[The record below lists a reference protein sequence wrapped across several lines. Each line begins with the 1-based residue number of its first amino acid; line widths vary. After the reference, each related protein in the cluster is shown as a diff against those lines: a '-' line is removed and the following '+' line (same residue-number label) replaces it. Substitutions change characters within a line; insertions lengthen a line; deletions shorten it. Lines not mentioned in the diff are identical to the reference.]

1 MGRGS
6 VRQFGKERVLKTEIS
21 SGLAVR
27 PSNATCCVSFTAHNG
42 LTLPVL
48 CHSITLNLDFQVMEL
63 EDGRNFQDDTVIVH
77 EGYDPAYE
85 WPGDQSND
93 DDGQLDGKEYSPQ
106 ASSKSAHGRPVFRF
120 VALRSSIL
128 PAKQK
133 VAILDSYFEVQIG
146 RDTAILGSATPRIRL
161 KELEVSKLHA
171 TAYWDGARKEWNVV
185 DMGSKHGTWLLHA
198 GTQVG
203 ADASSSHFDLGV
215 RLSPPRAASIPR
227 QLRHSDHLSIGGTTL
242 EVHIH
247 EDQRPCHD
255 CTISDN
261 ETEIPLFP
269 APKSS
274 AVKRT
279 RDTAGL
285 DSDRLSC
292 FRTDRDPKKAL
303 NMLKRSL
310 LTRHDVPK
318 DRSNS
323 MVTNKKSD
331 EYVDR
336 AAIRRFLRPASGP
349 DAPGIRITSPIPS
362 NALCPTSSQSS
373 KPCVSVTVSQ
383 PPTPLPTSNI
393 GHRLLI
399 KQGWTPGNALGMS
412 DPLDDRVGLVE
423 PLEVKSSQNREG
435 LGIKSS
441 AAVSALDLSG
451 SGMAWKEREK
461 MKRFAALS

>member
-1 MGRGS
+1 
-6 VRQFGKERVLKTEIS
+6 
-21 SGLAVR
+21 
-27 PSNATCCVSFTAHNG
+27 
-42 LTLPVL
+42 
-48 CHSITLNLDFQVMEL
+48 MEP
-63 EDGRNFQDDTVIVH
+63 EDGQIFQDDTVTAND
-77 EGYDPAYE
+77 GYDPAYE

-93 DDGQLDGKEYSPQ
+93 DDCHLDGRDYSPQ
-106 ASSKSAHGRPVFRF
+106 ASPGSSKSAHGRPVFRF
-120 VALRSSIL
+120 VALHSSIL

-146 RDTAILGSATPRIRL
+146 RDSAILGSVTPRIRL

-203 ADASSSHFDLGV
+203 GEASSSNDVKLGA

-242 EVHIH
+242 VVHIH

-269 APKSS
+269 PPKNS

-285 DSDRLSC
+285 DSDGLSK
-292 FRTDRDPKKAL
+292 TDRNPKKAMS
-303 NMLKRSL
+303 MLKRSL

-318 DRSNS
+318 DGSNS
-323 MVTNKKSD
+323 AVD

-336 AAIRRFLRPASGP
+336 AALRRFLRPASGP

-362 NALCPTSSQSS
+362 NSLCPPPSQSPTPS
-373 KPCVSVTVSQ
+373 VSTTVSQ

-393 GHRLLI
+393 GHRLLM
-399 KQGWTPGNALGMS
+399 KQGWTPGNVLGMS

-423 PLEVKSSQNREG
+423 PLEVKSSQNRAG

-441 AAVSALDLSG
+441 AAVSDPDLSG
-451 SGMAWKEREK
+451 SRMTWKEREK
-461 MKRFAALS
+461 MKRYAALR

>member
-1 MGRGS
+1 
-6 VRQFGKERVLKTEIS
+6 
-21 SGLAVR
+21 
-27 PSNATCCVSFTAHNG
+27 
-42 LTLPVL
+42 
-48 CHSITLNLDFQVMEL
+48 MEP
-63 EDGRNFQDDTVIVH
+63 EDGQIFQDDTVVANN
-77 EGYDPAYE
+77 GYDPAYE

-93 DDGQLDGKEYSPQ
+93 DDWQLDGKEYSTQASP

-120 VALRSSIL
+120 VALRSPIL

-146 RDTAILGSATPRIRL
+146 RDAAVLGSVTPRIRL

-185 DMGSKHGTWLLHA
+185 DMGSKHGTWLLPA
-198 GTQVG
+198 ATQVD
-203 ADASSSHFDLGV
+203 ADASSNDIKLGV

-242 EVHIH
+242 VVHIH

-269 APKSS
+269 HPKKS

-285 DSDRLSC
+285 DSDGLSM
-292 FRTDRDPKKAL
+292 TDRNPKKAL

-310 LTRHDVPK
+310 LTLHDVPK

-323 MVTNKKSD
+323 MTD

-336 AAIRRFLRPASGP
+336 AALRRFLRPSSGP
-349 DAPGIRITSPIPS
+349 DAPGIRIPSLIPS
-362 NALCPTSSQSS
+362 NALCPPSQSS
-373 KPCVSVTVSQ
+373 TPPCVSVTVSQ

-393 GHRLLI
+393 GHRLLM
-399 KQGWTPGNALGMS
+399 KQGWTPGNALGVS

-423 PLEVKSSQNREG
+423 PLEVKVSQNRAG

-441 AAVSALDLSG
+441 AAVSEPDMSG
-451 SGMAWKEREK
+451 SRMTWKEREK
-461 MKRFAALS
+461 MKRYAALR

>member
-1 MGRGS
+1 
-6 VRQFGKERVLKTEIS
+6 
-21 SGLAVR
+21 
-27 PSNATCCVSFTAHNG
+27 
-42 LTLPVL
+42 
-48 CHSITLNLDFQVMEL
+48 MEP
-63 EDGRNFQDDTVIVH
+63 EDGQNLQEDTVIAN

-106 ASSKSAHGRPVFRF
+106 GASPVPSKSAHGRPVFRF
-120 VALRSSIL
+120 VVLRSSIL

-161 KELEVSKLHA
+161 KELEVSKFHA

-203 ADASSSHFDLGV
+203 ADASSNDFKLGV

-242 EVHIH
+242 VVHIH
-247 EDQRPCHD
+247 GDQRPCHD

-269 APKSS
+269 PSKKS

-279 RDTAGL
+279 RDIAGL
-285 DSDRLSC
+285 DSDGLSC
-292 FRTDRDPKKAL
+292 SKTDRDPKKAL

-310 LTRHDVPK
+310 LTRHDAPK
-318 DRSNS
+318 DGSNS
-323 MVTNKKSD
+323 TVTNKKSD
-331 EYVDR
+331 EYIDR
-336 AAIRRFLRPASGP
+336 AALRRFLRPASGP

-362 NALCPTSSQSS
+362 NVLCPPSPQSS
-373 KPCVSVTVSQ
+373 TPCVSVTVSQ

-393 GHRLLI
+393 GHRLLM
-399 KQGWTPGNALGMS
+399 KQGWTPGDALGVS

-423 PLEVKSSQNREG
+423 PLEVKSSQNRAG

-441 AAVSALDLSG
+441 PAAVSVPDLSG
-451 SGMAWKEREK
+451 TGMTWKEREK
-461 MKRFAALS
+461 MKRFAALK

>member
-1 MGRGS
+1 
-6 VRQFGKERVLKTEIS
+6 
-21 SGLAVR
+21 
-27 PSNATCCVSFTAHNG
+27 
-42 LTLPVL
+42 
-48 CHSITLNLDFQVMEL
+48 MEP
-63 EDGRNFQDDTVIVH
+63 EDGQIFQEDTVIAND
-77 EGYDPAYE
+77 GYDPAYE
-85 WPGDQSND
+85 WPGDQSSYD
-93 DDGQLDGKEYSPQ
+93 DDGQLDGKEHSPHV
-106 ASSKSAHGRPVFRF
+106 SSKSSHGRPVFRF
-120 VALRSSIL
+120 VTLRSSIL

-146 RDTAILGSATPRIRL
+146 RDTAILGSVTPRIRL

-198 GTQVG
+198 GTQVD
-203 ADASSSHFDLGV
+203 ADASSNDVKLGA

-242 EVHIH
+242 VVHIH

-269 APKSS
+269 HPKKS
-274 AVKRT
+274 AIKRT

-285 DSDRLSC
+285 DSDGLST
-292 FRTDRDPKKAL
+292 TDRNPKKAL

-318 DRSNS
+318 DGSNS
-323 MVTNKKSD
+323 SID

-336 AAIRRFLRPASGP
+336 AALRRFLRPDSGP
-349 DAPGIRITSPIPS
+349 DAPGIRISSPIPS
-362 NALCPTSSQSS
+362 NALCPPSSQSS
-373 KPCVSVTVSQ
+373 TPPCVSVTVSQ

-393 GHRLLI
+393 GHRLLM
-399 KQGWTPGNALGMS
+399 KQGWTPGNALGVS

-423 PLEVKSSQNREG
+423 PLEVKSSQNRAG

-441 AAVSALDLSG
+441 TAVPSELDLSG
-451 SGMAWKEREK
+451 SRMMTWKEREK
-461 MKRFAALS
+461 MKRYATLR

>member
-1 MGRGS
+1 
-6 VRQFGKERVLKTEIS
+6 
-21 SGLAVR
+21 
-27 PSNATCCVSFTAHNG
+27 
-42 LTLPVL
+42 
-48 CHSITLNLDFQVMEL
+48 MEL
-63 EDGRNFQDDTVIVH
+63 EDGQIFQDDTVIGND
-77 EGYDPAYE
+77 GYDPAYE

-93 DDGQLDGKEYSPQ
+93 DDAPLDGKEYSPQ
-106 ASSKSAHGRPVFRF
+106 ASPGSSKSAHGRPVFRF

-146 RDTAILGSATPRIRL
+146 RDTAILGSVTPRIRL

-198 GTQVG
+198 GTQVD
-203 ADASSSHFDLGV
+203 ADAPSNDLKLGA

-242 EVHIH
+242 VVHIH

-255 CTISDN
+255 CTISGN

-269 APKSS
+269 PAKKS

-285 DSDRLSC
+285 DSDGLSK
-292 FRTDRDPKKAL
+292 TDRNPKKAL

-318 DRSNS
+318 DGSIS
-323 MVTNKKSD
+323 TVTNKKSD

-336 AAIRRFLRPASGP
+336 AALRRFLRPASGP

-362 NALCPTSSQSS
+362 NALRPPSSQSS
-373 KPCVSVTVSQ
+373 TPCVSVTVSQ

-393 GHRLLI
+393 GHRLLM
-399 KQGWTPGNALGMS
+399 KQGWTPGNALGLL

-423 PLEVKSSQNREG
+423 PLEVKSSQNRAG

-441 AAVSALDLSG
+441 AAVIEPDLFG
-451 SGMAWKEREK
+451 SGTTWKEREK
-461 MKRFAALS
+461 MKRFAAHLGEQAHS

>member
-1 MGRGS
+1 MEPEYG
-6 VRQFGKERVLKTEIS
+6 QF
-21 SGLAVR
+21 
-27 PSNATCCVSFTAHNG
+27 
-42 LTLPVL
+42 
-48 CHSITLNLDFQVMEL
+48 
-63 EDGRNFQDDTVIVH
+63 FQDDTVISS

-106 ASSKSAHGRPVFRF
+106 ASPVSSKSTHGRPVFRF

-146 RDTAILGSATPRIRL
+146 RDTAILGSVTPRIRL

-198 GTQVG
+198 GTHVG
-203 ADASSSHFDLGV
+203 ADNSSNDFKLGV

-242 EVHIH
+242 VVHIH
-247 EDQRPCHD
+247 EDQQPCHD
-255 CTISDN
+255 CTVPDN

-269 APKSS
+269 PKNS

-285 DSDRLSC
+285 DSDGLSQ
-292 FRTDRDPKKAL
+292 TDRNPKKAL

-318 DRSNS
+318 DGSNS
-323 MVTNKKSD
+323 SVTNKKSD

-336 AAIRRFLRPASGP
+336 AALRRFLRP

-362 NALCPTSSQSS
+362 NALCPPSSQSS
-373 KPCVSVTVSQ
+373 TPCVSVTV

-393 GHRLLI
+393 GHRLLM
-399 KQGWTPGNALGMS
+399 KQGWTPGSALGVS

-423 PLEVKSSQNREG
+423 PLEVKSSQNRAG

-441 AAVSALDLSG
+441 SAVSTPESDSR
-451 SGMAWKEREK
+451 MTWKEREK
-461 MKRFAALS
+461 MKRFAALR

>member
-1 MGRGS
+1 M
-6 VRQFGKERVLKTEIS
+6 Q
-21 SGLAVR
+21 
-27 PSNATCCVSFTAHNG
+27 P
-42 LTLPVL
+42 
-48 CHSITLNLDFQVMEL
+48 
-63 EDGRNFQDDTVIVH
+63 EDGQIFQNDTVIVN

-93 DDGQLDGKEYSPQ
+93 EDGQLDRKEFSPR
-106 ASSKSAHGRPVFRF
+106 ASPVSSKSAHGRPVFRF

-128 PAKQK
+128 PVKQK

-146 RDTAILGSATPRIRL
+146 RDTAILGSVTPRIRL

-171 TAYWDGARKEWNVV
+171 TAYWDGARKEWSVV

-198 GTQVG
+198 GTQVD
-203 ADASSSHFDLGV
+203 ADASSNGFKLGV

-242 EVHIH
+242 VVHIH

-269 APKSS
+269 SLPKKS

-285 DSDRLSC
+285 DSDGLSC
-292 FRTDRDPKKAL
+292 SKTDRDPKKAL

-310 LTRHDVPK
+310 LTRHDVPR

-323 MVTNKKSD
+323 TVTDKKSD

-336 AAIRRFLRPASGP
+336 AALRRFLRPASGP

-362 NALCPTSSQSS
+362 NALCPPSSQSS
-373 KPCVSVTVSQ
+373 TPCVSVTVSQ

-393 GHRLLI
+393 GHRLLM
-399 KQGWTPGNALGMS
+399 KQGWTPGDALGVS

-423 PLEVKSSQNREG
+423 PLEVKSSENRAG

-441 AAVSALDLSG
+441 ASVSAPDLSD
-451 SGMAWKEREK
+451 SRMTWKERER
-461 MKRFAALS
+461 MKRFATLR

>member
-1 MGRGS
+1 
-6 VRQFGKERVLKTEIS
+6 
-21 SGLAVR
+21 
-27 PSNATCCVSFTAHNG
+27 
-42 LTLPVL
+42 
-48 CHSITLNLDFQVMEL
+48 MEP
-63 EDGRNFQDDTVIVH
+63 EDGQIFQDDSVITND
-77 EGYDPAYE
+77 GYDPAYE

-93 DDGQLDGKEYSPQ
+93 DDGQLLVDGNGYSPQ
-106 ASSKSAHGRPVFRF
+106 ASPVSSKLAHGRPVFRF

-146 RDTAILGSATPRIRL
+146 RDIAILGSVTPRIRL

-203 ADASSSHFDLGV
+203 VADTSSNDFHPGV

-242 EVHIH
+242 VVHIH

-269 APKSS
+269 PSKKS

-285 DSDRLSC
+285 DSDGLSK
-292 FRTDRDPKKAL
+292 TDRNPKKAL

-310 LTRHDVPK
+310 LTRHDVPE
-318 DRSNS
+318 DGSNS
-323 MVTNKKSD
+323 TATNKKSD

-336 AAIRRFLRPASGP
+336 AALRRFLRPDSGP
-349 DAPGIRITSPIPS
+349 DAPGIRIASPIPS
-362 NALCPTSSQSS
+362 NALCIPSSQSS
-373 KPCVSVTVSQ
+373 TPCVSVTVSQ

-393 GHRLLI
+393 GHRLLM
-399 KQGWTPGNALGMS
+399 KQGWTPGNALGIS

-423 PLEVKSSQNREG
+423 PLEVKSSQNRAG

-441 AAVSALDLSG
+441 AAVSEPDLSG
-451 SGMAWKEREK
+451 SRMTWKEREK
-461 MKRFAALS
+461 MKRFAALR

>member
-1 MGRGS
+1 
-6 VRQFGKERVLKTEIS
+6 
-21 SGLAVR
+21 
-27 PSNATCCVSFTAHNG
+27 
-42 LTLPVL
+42 
-48 CHSITLNLDFQVMEL
+48 MEP
-63 EDGRNFQDDTVIVH
+63 EDGQNFQDDAVFAN

-93 DDGQLDGKEYSPQ
+93 DVWQLDGKEYSPQ
-106 ASSKSAHGRPVFRF
+106 VSPVSSKAAHGRPVFRF

-146 RDTAILGSATPRIRL
+146 RDTAILGSVTPRIRL

-185 DMGSKHGTWLLHA
+185 DMGSKHGTWLLHT

-203 ADASSSHFDLGV
+203 ADASSNDFKLGF

-242 EVHIH
+242 VVHIH

-269 APKSS
+269 PAKKS

-285 DSDRLSC
+285 DSDGLSK
-292 FRTDRDPKKAL
+292 TDRDPKKAL

-318 DRSNS
+318 DGSNS
-323 MVTNKKSD
+323 TVTDKKSD

-336 AAIRRFLRPASGP
+336 AALRRFLRP

-362 NALCPTSSQSS
+362 NALCPPSSQSS
-373 KPCVSVTVSQ
+373 TQCVSVTVSQ
-383 PPTPLPTSNI
+383 PPTPLPTTNI
-393 GHRLLI
+393 GHRLLM
-399 KQGWTPGNALGMS
+399 KQGWTPGNALGVS
-412 DPLDDRVGLVE
+412 DPFDDRVGLVE
-423 PLEVKSSQNREG
+423 PLEVKSSQNRAG

-441 AAVSALDLSG
+441 AAVSAPDLSD
-451 SGMAWKEREK
+451 SRMTWKEREK
-461 MKRFAALS
+461 MKRFAALR

>member
-1 MGRGS
+1 
-6 VRQFGKERVLKTEIS
+6 
-21 SGLAVR
+21 
-27 PSNATCCVSFTAHNG
+27 
-42 LTLPVL
+42 
-48 CHSITLNLDFQVMEL
+48 MEP
-63 EDGRNFQDDTVIVH
+63 EDGQILQEDTVIAND
-77 EGYDPAYE
+77 GYDPAYE
-85 WPGDQSND
+85 WPGDQSSYD
-93 DDGQLDGKEYSPQ
+93 DDGQLDGKEYSPHV
-106 ASSKSAHGRPVFRF
+106 SSKSSHGRPVFRF
-120 VALRSSIL
+120 VTLRSSIL

-146 RDTAILGSATPRIRL
+146 RDTAILGSVTPRIRL

-198 GTQVG
+198 GTQVD
-203 ADASSSHFDLGV
+203 ADASSNDVKLGA

-242 EVHIH
+242 VVHIH

-269 APKSS
+269 HPKKS
-274 AVKRT
+274 AIKRT

-285 DSDRLSC
+285 DSDGLSM
-292 FRTDRDPKKAL
+292 TDRNPKKAL

-318 DRSNS
+318 DGSNS
-323 MVTNKKSD
+323 SID

-336 AAIRRFLRPASGP
+336 AALRRFLRPDSGP
-349 DAPGIRITSPIPS
+349 DAPGIRISSPIPS
-362 NALCPTSSQSS
+362 NALCPPSSQSS
-373 KPCVSVTVSQ
+373 TPPCVSVTVSQ

-393 GHRLLI
+393 GHRLLM
-399 KQGWTPGNALGMS
+399 KQGWTPGNALGVS

-423 PLEVKSSQNREG
+423 PLEVKSRLNRAG

-441 AAVSALDLSG
+441 TAVPSELDLSG
-451 SGMAWKEREK
+451 SRMMTWKEREK
-461 MKRFAALS
+461 MKRYATLR